1 MLIFLMLLLLLD
13 IGSNN
18 STNVVPTENVVIGES
33 GGEESEDEWNY
44 IKVDKK
50 LDVETVVEETHE
62 QIIAESPSVEEV
74 LLKEQL
80 ETEKTE
86 QVKEEDK
93 FEEEVADIKEEEFVV
108 EEPNIELKETESV
121 SLTFKIK
128 AIQEF

>member
-1 MLIFLMLLLLLD
+1 M
-13 IGSNN
+13 
-18 STNVVPTENVVIGES
+18 PTENVVIGES

-62 QIIAESPSVEEV
+62 QIIAESPSVEEI

-86 QVKEEDK
+86 GIAE
-93 FEEEVADIKEEEFVV
+93 IKEEEFVV

-121 SLTFKIK
+121 S
-128 AIQEF
+128 

>member
-62 QIIAESPSVEEV
+62 QIIAESPSVEET

-80 ETEKTE
+80 ENTE
-86 QVKEEDK
+86 QVKEEGIAEIK
-93 FEEEVADIKEEEFVV
+93 KEEFAV

-121 SLTFKIK
+121 S
-128 AIQEF
+128 

>member
-62 QIIAESPSVEEV
+62 QIIAESPSVEEI
-74 LLKEQL
+74 LLKEQF

-86 QVKEEDK
+86 QVKEE
-93 FEEEVADIKEEEFVV
+93 EIAEIKEEEFVV
-108 EEPNIELKETESV
+108 EEPNIELKKTESV
-121 SLTFKIK
+121 S
-128 AIQEF
+128 

>member
-86 QVKEEDK
+86 QVKEE
-93 FEEEVADIKEEEFVV
+93 VAEIKEREFVV

-121 SLTFKIK
+121 S
-128 AIQEF
+128 

>member
-1 MLIFLMLLLLLD
+1 MLLLLLD

-62 QIIAESPSVEEV
+62 QIIAESPSVEEL

-80 ETEKTE
+80 EIENTEKV
-86 QVKEEDK
+86 QEDN
-93 FEEEVADIKEEEFVV
+93 FEEVVAEIKKEEFVV
-108 EEPNIELKETESV
+108 EEPNIELKETEIV
-121 SLTFKIK
+121 S
-128 AIQEF
+128 